1 MVQVP
6 ETQIYYQIPNNADTP
21 EDTSVGSAN
30 APTTASTSPETA
42 YNETKPHPQPA
53 SHPAD

>member
-1 MVQVP
+1 MVQVLAI
-6 ETQIYYQIPNNADTP
+6 QIHNKILNNADTP
-21 EDTSVGSAN
+21 EDTLVGSAN
-30 APTTASTSPETA
+30 ALTTASTSPETA